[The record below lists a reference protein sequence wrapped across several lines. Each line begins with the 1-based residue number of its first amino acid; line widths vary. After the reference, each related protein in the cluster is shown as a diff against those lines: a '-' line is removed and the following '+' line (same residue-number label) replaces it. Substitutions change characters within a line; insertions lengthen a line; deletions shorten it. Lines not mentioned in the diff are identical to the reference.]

1 MTLIDF
7 RGHSY
12 KRFHLGFSYTCETVD
27 QISADI
33 EHRTVLVHLL
43 WNGNF
48 YCMFN
53 CLFETTVAATDAIGW
68 RRQLRRVHMQLQ
80 WMERNNSA

>member
-12 KRFHLGFSYTCETVD
+12 KRFHLGFSYICETVD

-33 EHRTVLVHLL
+33 EHRTVLVHLW

-48 YCMFN
+48 VSLIEILSYP
-53 CLFETTVAATDAIGW
+53 I
-68 RRQLRRVHMQLQ
+68 QKLRRVHTQLQ